1 MGRKNDPIK
10 RRLEIL
16 KFFIEYP
23 KKISDFHKR
32 FRSELDVQLL
42 EEMLNNELLATDYPL
57 IVGTGRTSRD
67 ELKNP
72 SIDYEIRITE
82 KGLNFYYQ
90 DSINKKALRY
100 SKIAVGISLGSL
112 LIQILIQVLPKLL
125 H

>member
-1 MGRKNDPIK
+1 MGWKNDPIK

-23 KKISDFHKR
+23 KKISEFHKR
-32 FRSELDVQLL
+32 FGSELDVQLL
-42 EEMLNNELLATDYPL
+42 EEMLNNELLATDYLL
-57 IVGTGRTSRD
+57 IVGIGRTSRD

-72 SIDYEIRITE
+72 SMDYEIRITE

-90 DSINKKALRY
+90 DFINKKALRY

-112 LIQILIQVLPKLL
+112 LIQVLPNLL